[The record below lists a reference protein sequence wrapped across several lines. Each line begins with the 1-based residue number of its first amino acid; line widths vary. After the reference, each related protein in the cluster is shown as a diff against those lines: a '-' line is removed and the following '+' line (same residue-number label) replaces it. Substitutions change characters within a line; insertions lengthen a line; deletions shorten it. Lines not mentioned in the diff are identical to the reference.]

1 MRSSLCGLYQLSLVM
16 RHLFRNG
23 GCCCCCC
30 CRRRRRRRPYI
41 MCSSHGCMLDG
52 LLADMLFMLII
63 SGQGQVKQLLFD
75 PSVCICFSDS
85 SNLGAWEGLETFH
98 GLKCTLQTRVSCER
112 LLTRHHTLSTHC
124 MGSQVS
130 LLSWGDGPPSFYR

>member
-1 MRSSLCGLYQLSLVM
+1 
-16 RHLFRNG
+16 
-23 GCCCCCC
+23 
-30 CRRRRRRRPYI
+30 

-75 PSVCICFSDS
+75 PTVCICFSDS

-98 GLKCTLQTRVSCER
+98 VSNVLYKQGC
-112 LLTRHHTLSTHC
+112 HVSDYSP
-124 MGSQVS
+124 GSI
-130 LLSWGDGPPSFYR
+130 L